1 MARPRRG
8 DGLDLNA
15 LLQQA
20 AELKEAQLRAT
31 RRAYEA
37 APECLRHTLVRGRQ
51 VHLLELAGRCL
62 AAHSPSLFLCFALR
76 LHPGRPMAVTPPF
89 LRCAPG
95 PLTPD

>member
-20 AELKEAQLRAT
+20 AELKGAQLRAT

-37 APECLRHTLVRGRQ
+37 APECVRHTLVRGQ
-51 VHLLELAGRCL
+51 AHAL
-62 AAHSPSLFLCFALR
+62 AAAGLVSGCTQAGLFVPAR
-76 LHPGRPMAVTPPF
+76 L
-89 LRCAPG
+89 
-95 PLTPD
+95 